1 MLRKQI
7 KIVSLMK
14 LVKYAIILSI
24 CTGLNAQFKDVAITF
39 DDRLLRDDEKSSLFN
54 LKNSMTKFYVDTVW
68 NDEYRDLEL
77 NLNIQIIFEGNA
89 NTGSSEAYLIQSLFS
104 NNVDLHFLIKDLNL
118 H

>member
-24 CTGLNAQFKDVAITF
+24 CTGLNAQFKDAAITF

-54 LKNSMTKFYVDTVW
+54 LK
-68 NDEYRDLEL
+68 
-77 NLNIQIIFEGNA
+77 IA
-89 NTGSSEAYLIQSLFS
+89 
-104 NNVDLHFLIKDLNL
+104 
-118 H
+118 

>member
-24 CTGLNAQFKDVAITF
+24 CTGLNAQFKDAAITF

-77 NLNIQIIFEGNA
+77 NLNCLLY
-89 NTGSSEAYLIQSLFS
+89 TSPSPRDRTRSRMPSSA
-104 NNVDLHFLIKDLNL
+104 
-118 H
+118 